1 MLKVNQE
8 KCVGCG
14 LCVNMCPDTFKMNEE
29 GKSEVINNEV
39 TPCAKEAESACPV
52 SAIKID

>member
-14 LCVNMCPDTFKMNEE
+14 LCVNMCPDSFKMNEDSKSE
-29 GKSEVINNEV
+29 AIKSEVND
-39 TPCAKEAESACPV
+39 CAKEAAAACPV
-52 SAIKID
+52 SAIEV